1 MSHIDKEFDMNEGH
15 SCDACSQG
23 CAARHTEE
31 KVSEE
36 VQAGPYLLFAAV
48 LIVVVSVA
56 VKWLL

>member
-1 MSHIDKEFDMNEGH
+1 LNSKETDMNDEH
-15 SCDACSQG
+15 RCDACSTG

-36 VQAGPYLLFAAV
+36 MQAGPYLLFAAIMIV
-48 LIVVVSVA
+48 LVSVA